1 MERLRHWVQ
10 RQDPAF
16 KKQFLDSS
24 KDVTGRVNSCDFR
37 KVGGRA
43 SVFVFFPEAGR
54 LLCLTNALP
63 RRGLGF
69 PLSVPS
75 QTEQVRP
82 LSDGKGSSRPEVSAA
97 TRCPR
102 GGWGGTG
109 LQALAAGSALLGLS
123 PQSGGRRAGK
133 ESGTCCGRWRAG
145 GGRGRGVC
153 IDFSESPVARPWPG
167 SVSSCSGRHCTQ

>member
-1 MERLRHWVQ
+1 MTKDEAVERLRHWVQ

-133 ESGTCCGRWRAG
+133 ASRRRTRP
-145 GGRGRGVC
+145 GVC
-153 IDFSESPVARPWPG
+153 IDFSESPVARPRPG